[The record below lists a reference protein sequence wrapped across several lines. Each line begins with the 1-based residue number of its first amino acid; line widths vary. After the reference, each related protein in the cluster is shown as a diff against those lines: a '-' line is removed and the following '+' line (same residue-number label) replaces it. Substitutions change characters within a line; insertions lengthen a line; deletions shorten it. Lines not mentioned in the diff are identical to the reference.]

1 MDIMRSIDELTDSVK
16 SLAEEIEAEITE
28 ANIKEQRNTDL
39 SCFPFITSMNIGIHH
54 IMEGVQQ
61 IEVMNMWTL
70 DVPKGFVFSL
80 DFKHTGKSLGGEN
93 RPLVIMID
101 NEYSDFLYPYQ
112 SQINFVVFAT
122 RRVEFSG
129 QPLNS
134 LASRRIIS
142 QANESVKRSTRNYKV
157 IVNTE
162 LISVQYVTI
171 EHRKDESEFSISIFT
186 QDTWFLA
193 QFLFNEPAIG
203 KDERVKM
210 VEDWMKTIEPL
221 QKTSRQKN
229 KSPEINTL
237 EALKAKIF
245 KTVSPSKNLYVHY
258 NMLQNQKHGVL
269 SRFAEVSIND
279 SGTEF
284 TCLDLDTVVP
294 EDEYLEKVTFAADAD
309 RCNYRCHKAALEM
322 SRVFRV
328 APNAFNYLHD
338 REGEIREKTMRR
350 AYNFSALR
358 SFAWTLGAY
367 QETEGLDEE
376 QISIDVLLQ
385 LGEFVKSRD
394 WLNYTDKSHYN
405 GLCDG
410 GDLLMF
416 YLPDKT
422 TTYLVKENVVQKDNV
437 VSLDNLRNDLSSLE
451 PIMRQIHEHLHKN
464 RERSQPLL
472 TPLSDVLYAWCVLA
486 LAAEKAFFTEDGP
499 MSCDYSQYND

>member
-1 MDIMRSIDELTDSVK
+1 MLPNVKGTKVSKGDCDIDFSDTLTAYNGSAKNIILPDGIKVIGEDAFFGNKQITAVAVPVGVETIEDGAFWMCLSLKNVVLPSTLRKIGENAFNSCVELTSIMIPEGVV
-16 SLAEEIEAEITE
+16 EIGANAFTNCKKLKDIHVPNSATDIGDDAFYTFNESTLIHTSNGSTAEII
-28 ANIKEQRNTDL
+28 AKEHDWK
-39 SCFPFITSMNIGIHH
+39 
-54 IMEGVQQ
+54 V
-61 IEVMNMWTL
+61 
-70 DVPKGFVFSL
+70 
-80 DFKHTGKSLGGEN
+80 
-93 RPLVIMID
+93 D
-101 NEYSDFLYPYQ
+101 NNAEP
-112 SQINFVVFAT
+112 
-122 RRVEFSG
+122 
-129 QPLNS
+129 
-134 LASRRIIS
+134 
-142 QANESVKRSTRNYKV
+142 ST
-157 IVNTE
+157 
-162 LISVQYVTI
+162 
-171 EHRKDESEFSISIFT
+171 
-186 QDTWFLA
+186 
-193 QFLFNEPAIG
+193 
-203 KDERVKM
+203 ERV
-210 VEDWMKTIEPL
+210 EPL
-221 QKTSRQKN
+221 QKTSRQIMKN
-229 KSPEINTL
+229 SKINAPDTL
-237 EALKAKIF
+237 EAQEF
-245 KTVSPSKNLYVHY
+245 STVSPSKNLYWHY
-258 NMLQNQKHGVL
+258 DMLLNQKRGGL

-422 TTYLVKENVVQKDNV
+422 TPYLVKENVVEKDNV
-437 VSLDNLRNDLSSLE
+437 VSLDNLRNDLSALE

-464 RERSQPLL
+464 RERSQPLS